1 MGSNYSTFEKK
12 SSPDQ
17 EPISP
22 KRKSLLA
29 WERVENMIKSKS
41 SSTSSDPDATL
52 TRNKSSM
59 LRKLMRNNFEKD
71 NSPVPSP
78 KLDPNTDPDSN
89 FDYEIVL
96 RPKNQE
102 FSTNSL
108 PNPKPS
114 ISPNPKP
121 SISHLARRRSDT
133 PDLSL
138 TPERSP
144 ANSKLDLKSVQNGVF

>member
-1 MGSNYSTFEKK
+1 
-12 SSPDQ
+12 
-17 EPISP
+17 
-22 KRKSLLA
+22 
-29 WERVENMIKSKS
+29 MIKSKS

-89 FDYEIVL
+89 SDYEIVL
-96 RPKNQE
+96 RPKNPE

-108 PNPKPS
+108 
-114 ISPNPKP
+114 PNPKP

-144 ANSKLDLKSVQNGVF
+144 ANSKLDLKSVQNGVFWRVKHYVHVT

>member
-1 MGSNYSTFEKK
+1 
-12 SSPDQ
+12 
-17 EPISP
+17 
-22 KRKSLLA
+22 
-29 WERVENMIKSKS
+29 MIKSKS

-52 TRNKSSM
+52 TRNASTKSSM

-78 KLDPNTDPDSN
+78 KLDPNMDPDSN
-89 FDYEIVL
+89 DYEIVL

-108 PNPKPS
+108 
-114 ISPNPKP
+114 PNPKP

-144 ANSKLDLKSVQNGVF
+144 ANSKLDLKSVQNGVFGRVKHYVF

>member
-1 MGSNYSTFEKK
+1 
-12 SSPDQ
+12 
-17 EPISP
+17 
-22 KRKSLLA
+22 
-29 WERVENMIKSKS
+29 MIKSKS
-41 SSTSSDPDATL
+41 SSISSDPDATL
-52 TRNKSSM
+52 TRNSSTKSSM

-96 RPKNQE
+96 RPKHQE

-114 ISPNPKP
+114 V
-121 SISHLARRRSDT
+121 SHLARRRSDT

-144 ANSKLDLKSVQNGVF
+144 ANSKLDLKSVKNGVF

>member
-1 MGSNYSTFEKK
+1 
-12 SSPDQ
+12 
-17 EPISP
+17 
-22 KRKSLLA
+22 
-29 WERVENMIKSKS
+29 MIKSKS

-52 TRNKSSM
+52 TRNASTKSSM

-89 FDYEIVL
+89 IDYEIVL

-114 ISPNPKP
+114 IS
-121 SISHLARRRSDT
+121 HLARRRSDT
-133 PDLSL
+133 PDLSV

-144 ANSKLDLKSVQNGVF
+144 ANSKLDLKSVQNGVFGRVKHYVF